1 MKKLF
6 VIIAIFASTMVAHAQ
21 FGVLGSLNLSKMN
34 GVMNPVENKSSVLFG
49 AGVLY
54 KIDLGSGFAIQ
65 PALTYQLKG
74 AEFREDVGALDN
86 YSKSRAGFVE
96 LGLGAQWGP
105 DLLAFRPYLFV
116 EPFVGYGVNGYESQK
131 LAQAEY
137 SRKDVVTAARNKM
150 EYGVGAGVGVEI
162 ASHFQISWQLF
173 RNMNKLYQADK
184 LTAGYQ
190 SPYEHLKNYQGMKV
204 TLAFLF

>member
-1 MKKLF
+1 MKKIF

-21 FGVLGSLNLSKMN
+21 FGIQGSLNLSKMN
-34 GVMNPVENKSSVLFG
+34 GVMNPVENKNAVLFG

-54 KIDLGSGFAIQ
+54 KIDLGAGFALQ
-65 PALTYQLKG
+65 PALTYQVKG

-86 YSKSRAGFVE
+86 YCKSRAGFVE

-116 EPFVGYGVNGYESQK
+116 EPFVGYGVNGNEYQR
-131 LAQAEY
+131 LAQADY
-137 SRKDVVTAARNKM
+137 SKKDVATEARNKI
-150 EYGVGAGVGVEI
+150 EYGVGAGFGIEI